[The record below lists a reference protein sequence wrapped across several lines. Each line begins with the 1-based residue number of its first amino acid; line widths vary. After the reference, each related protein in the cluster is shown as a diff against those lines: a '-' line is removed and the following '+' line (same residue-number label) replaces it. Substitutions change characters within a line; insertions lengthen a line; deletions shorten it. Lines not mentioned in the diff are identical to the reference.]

1 MPWDIIRF
9 GLGTR
14 KVVKMGRIKN
24 FFRSHS
30 KNEKKDKKEE
40 NEERNSL
47 ASDSILMD
55 EAKVLK
61 SSQRES
67 VNTVMEECR
76 QIIETT
82 HTLDELKGE
91 YQAVTAYLTDIQ
103 KIELMPEEDREKV
116 NDLAKRILTLNRDKT
131 RYQKGVRKINDI
143 QYKHMAKFE
152 DVLPVQMKEM
162 KRHESYQET
171 IKTDMKYLERE
182 KEDLFEEQEEIFH
195 KQSYLK
201 GIAITTCILVVLLF
215 LLFVGVNN
223 ALKVDM
229 IIPFLLTVIM
239 ALSSALYIFMNALKN
254 RKDMKTVELKL
265 NRAILLQNKVKIK
278 YINNT
283 NALEYSYQKFMVE
296 SYNQL
301 KQLWEEY
308 LKAKSDEER
317 YEQSSNQLDICNRD
331 LIRNLRNYN
340 LSDAKIWIHQVTAL
354 IDSKEMVEV
363 RHRLNT
369 RRQKLRENLD
379 YNNGLR
385 DKSIKEVGKY
395 IEMRPENRDEVI
407 KFLKSYGIDI

>member
-1 MPWDIIRF
+1 
-9 GLGTR
+9 
-14 KVVKMGRIKN
+14 MGRIKN
-24 FFRSHS
+24 FFRNPN
-30 KNEKKDKKEE
+30 KNEMNHKKEE
-40 NEERNSL
+40 KEDKKDRDNLDSG
-47 ASDSILMD
+47 SILQD
-55 EAKVLK
+55 EPKVLK
-61 SSQRES
+61 ATQSKA
-67 VNTVMEECR
+67 VNTVMEDCR
-76 QIIETT
+76 QIIDTT
-82 HTLDELKGE
+82 HTLEEIKGE

-116 NDLAKRILTLNRDKT
+116 NDLARRILTLNKDKT
-131 RYQKGVRKINDI
+131 RYHKGARKINDI
-143 QYKHMAKFE
+143 QYKHMAKYE

-171 IKTDMKYLERE
+171 IETDMKYLERE

-201 GIAITTCILVVLLF
+201 RIAITTCILVVLLF
-215 LLFVGVNN
+215 LLFVGVNS

-229 IIPFLLTVIM
+229 VIPFLLTIIM
-239 ALSSALYIFMNALKN
+239 ALSSALYIFMNTLSN
-254 RKDMKTVELKL
+254 RKDMKTIELKL

-296 SYNQL
+296 SYEQL

-340 LSDAKIWIHQVTAL
+340 ISDSKIWIYQATAL
-354 IDSKEMVEV
+354 IDNKEMVEV
-363 RHRLNT
+363 RHRLNV

-379 YNNGLR
+379 YNNSLR
-385 DKSIKEVGKY
+385 DKSMKEVAKF
-395 IEMRPENRDEVI
+395 IEMKPENRGEII
-407 KFLKSYGIDI
+407 KFLKSYGIEI

>member
-1 MPWDIIRF
+1 
-9 GLGTR
+9 
-14 KVVKMGRIKN
+14 MGRIKN
-24 FFRSHS
+24 FFRNPN
-30 KNEKKDKKEE
+30 KNEMNHKKEEKEDKKDKD
-40 NEERNSL
+40 NLDSG
-47 ASDSILMD
+47 SILQD
-55 EAKVLK
+55 EPKVLK
-61 SSQRES
+61 ATQSKA
-67 VNTVMEECR
+67 VNTVMEDCR
-76 QIIETT
+76 QIIDTT
-82 HTLDELKGE
+82 HTLEEIKGE

-116 NDLAKRILTLNRDKT
+116 NDLARRILTLNKDKT
-131 RYQKGVRKINDI
+131 RYHKGARKINDI
-143 QYKHMAKFE
+143 QYKHMAKYE

-171 IKTDMKYLERE
+171 IETDMKYLERE

-201 GIAITTCILVVLLF
+201 RIAITTCILVVLLF
-215 LLFVGVNN
+215 LLFVGVNS

-229 IIPFLLTVIM
+229 VIPFLLTIIM
-239 ALSSALYIFMNALKN
+239 ALSSALYIFMNTLSN
-254 RKDMKTVELKL
+254 RKDMKTIELKL

-296 SYNQL
+296 SYEQL

-340 LSDAKIWIHQVTAL
+340 ISDSKIWIYQATAL
-354 IDSKEMVEV
+354 IDNKEMVEV
-363 RHRLNT
+363 RHRLNV

-379 YNNGLR
+379 YNNSLR
-385 DKSIKEVGKY
+385 DKSMKEVAKF
-395 IEMRPENRDEVI
+395 IEMKPENRGEII
-407 KFLKSYGIDI
+407 KFLKSYGIEI